1 MVVGEFPGRE
11 DAGEITLFESQGIA
25 LEDVALAA
33 RIYEQALKAGKG
45 ERLPF

>member
-1 MVVGEFPGRE
+1 VVGEFPGRE

-25 LEDVALAA
+25 LEDIALAA
-33 RIYEQALKAGKG
+33 KVYEQALTAGVG